1 MQKVAINLLLL
12 FSILAVSCAS
22 SEPLAT
28 KIDRTEE
35 TIQPTATSQQSLDP
49 TPIPTNTASPVSTET
64 SSKDPVD
71 NNEVTEE
78 INESTYDPNCMVKVL
93 GRSRTDDIVYF
104 NSKIDQQEL
113 LSVQHCKL
121 GKPEM

>member
-35 TIQPTATSQQSLDP
+35 TTQPTATSQQSLDP

-64 SSKDPVD
+64 SSKEPVD
-71 NNEVTEE
+71 NN
-78 INESTYDPNCMVKVL
+78 
-93 GRSRTDDIVYF
+93 
-104 NSKIDQQEL
+104 
-113 LSVQHCKL
+113 
-121 GKPEM
+121 